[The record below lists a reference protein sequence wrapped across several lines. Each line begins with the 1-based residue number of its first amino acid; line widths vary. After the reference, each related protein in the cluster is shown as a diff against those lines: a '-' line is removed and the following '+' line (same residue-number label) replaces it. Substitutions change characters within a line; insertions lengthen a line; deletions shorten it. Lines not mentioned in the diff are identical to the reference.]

1 METKIVLALDG
12 SDGSNKALDWTIN
25 FAKSNSAQVHVV
37 TVIDSTNIITLEP
50 ERHILEMEDIRR
62 QSLERLNEAAQPLCD
77 GHSCSIVPRVLEGN
91 VADEILRYAKEHQAT
106 MIVCGTRG
114 RGKLSTLLLG
124 SVAHKLVM
132 YAECSVLVVR

>member
-106 MIVCGTRG
+106 LIVCGTRG

>member
-1 METKIVLALDG
+1 METTIILALDG

-37 TVIDSTNIITLEP
+37 TVIDSTSVITLEP
-50 ERHILEMEDIRR
+50 ERHILEMEEIRR
-62 QSLERLNEAAQPLCD
+62 QSLERLNQATQPLCD
-77 GHSCSIVPRVLEGN
+77 GHSCSIIRKVLAGN
-91 VADEILRYAKEHQAT
+91 VADEILQYAKENQAN

-114 RGKLSTLLLG
+114 RGTLKTLLLG